1 MKRIMTIQDISCVG
15 KCSLT
20 VALPIISAMGVETAV
35 IPTAVL
41 SAHTVFRNFT
51 YKDMSDQIEPICDH
65 WQAEGITFDGIY
77 TGYLGS
83 FEQIDMM
90 ARVFDAFK
98 TAENVIL
105 VDPVMADH
113 GKLYP
118 TFDEAFAAKMAT
130 LCAKADIIVPNITEA
145 CFMTG
150 TEYREVYDET
160 YVKELLLKLAA
171 LGAKVSILTGGKETF
186 SQFRLEYY
194 SDEFNSRLGTSPR
207 ILMERNFQSIRRYA
221 LTFTPNADNLLFVG
235 GTGLGKTFLAACV
248 ARVVADRGYSVCY
261 ETASHLFAKLEQAK
275 FTPTEDSRRAAA
287 KLTECDLLI
296 IDDLGTE
303 MPGQFVTAALYS
315 LLNDR
320 LLAGKPMLITTNL
333 NVEEMGRRYSPQIA
347 SRIFG
352 GFVGKTFLGDD
363 IRIQKSKGI

>member
-1 MKRIMTIQDISCVG
+1 MAYSVEVVQRARARLAQAKEDRESENRQHLAEAYARVPRIREIDIQ
-15 KCSLT
+15 LRRT
-20 VALPIISAMGVETAV
+20 MAQAAQ
-35 IPTAVL
+35 A
-41 SAHTVFRNFT
+41 AFRQG
-51 YKDMSDQIEPICDH
+51 SDGRQEMEAIRQDNLRLQRERARLAAECFEEGYLDDTPICVSC
-65 WQAEGITFDGIY
+65 GG
-77 TGYLGS
+77 TGYVGS
-83 FEQIDMM
+83 TMCECLQELCRQEQ
-90 ARVFDAFK
+90 K
-98 TAENVIL
+98 
-105 VDPVMADH
+105 
-113 GKLYP
+113 
-118 TFDEAFAAKMAT
+118 
-130 LCAKADIIVPNITEA
+130 
-145 CFMTG
+145 
-150 TEYREVYDET
+150 
-160 YVKELLLKLAA
+160 KE
-171 LGAKVSILTGGKETF
+171 VSILTGGKETF
-186 SQFRLEYY
+186 NQFRLEYY

-207 ILMERNFQSIRRYA
+207 ILMDRNFQSIRRYA

-275 FTPTEDSRRAAA
+275 FTPTEENRRAAS